1 MKTKLWFIIA
11 ALILLSSCSDIPSLD
26 ELKKMSARES
36 FPKDNYL
43 DTVSNKKALVI
54 VAHDDDDC
62 AMAGTIYKLKKEG
75 WKIEQWCLVRTRL
88 EEGRTEHP
96 AKIIC
101 EDNYLILKDGHFRNK
116 NPHDS
121 TLALYQPIP
130 REHIAEIYE
139 TEKVVNALKE
149 IINNFKPSVIFTLDN
164 VVGGYG
170 NPDHI
175 FLNQLV
181 LDLFL
186 SEKITSQSIYQ
197 AVYTRSME
205 EEINN
210 KYVTKILN
218 KWGHE
223 SSFPK
228 VKKLYGVEGAP
239 IPDVEINIQDYADG
253 KMEYLRAYSEDARK
267 NMRKFIP
274 GYEEYDAKTYF
285 SIFNREFF
293 KVYRKQ

>member
-1 MKTKLWFIIA
+1 MKTNLLFIIA
-11 ALILLSSCSDIPSLD
+11 AVILLISCSEKPSLE
-26 ELKKMSARES
+26 ELKKMAATEAY
-36 FPKDNYL
+36 PQDNYL
-43 DTVSNKKALVI
+43 DTVSNKNGLII

-62 AMAGTIYKLKKEG
+62 AMAGTIYKLKKAG
-75 WKIEQWCLVRTRL
+75 WKIEQLCLVRTPL

-101 EDNYLILKDGHFRNK
+101 EGNNLILKNMHYRNK
-116 NPHDS
+116 NTYDS

-130 REHIAEIYE
+130 KEYIAEIFE
-139 TEKVVNALKE
+139 TEKVSAALIE
-149 IINNFKPSVIFTLDN
+149 MINNFKPSVIFTLDN
-164 VVGGYG
+164 VIGAYG
-170 NPDHI
+170 HPDHI

-181 LDLFL
+181 LDLFQ
-186 SEKITSQSIYQ
+186 SGKITSQSIYQ
-197 AVYTRSME
+197 AVYTKHME
-205 EEINN
+205 DEINN
-210 KYVTKILN
+210 KYVTKLLN
-218 KWGHE
+218 KWGYE

-228 VKKLYGVEGAP
+228 AKKLYGIEGAP

-253 KMEYLRAYSEDARK
+253 KMAYLRAYSEDARK

-293 KVYRKQ
+293 KVYRK